1 MEVLFRDL
9 RLLSAGTRLLKL
21 LWVLKTTLTVGM
33 IVFTVWEAGGA
44 LLAKKSAAALPQK

>member
-1 MEVLFRDL
+1 MDVLLRDL

-21 LWVLKTTLTVGM
+21 LWALKTALTVGM

-44 LLAKKSAAALPQK
+44 LLAKKTAAALPQR